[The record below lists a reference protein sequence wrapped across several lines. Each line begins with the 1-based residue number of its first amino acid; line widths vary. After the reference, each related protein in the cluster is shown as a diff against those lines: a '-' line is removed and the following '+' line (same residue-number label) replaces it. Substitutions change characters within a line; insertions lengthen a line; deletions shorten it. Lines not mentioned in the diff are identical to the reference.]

1 MGKRELVLVVGFVLL
16 GIVVYQFTAPAP
28 PPGTEGFSVGGL
40 IRNIRREVK
49 GPRETAAA
57 DSSLTVAVPAS
68 TTTLRLN
75 VARVSDVTIT
85 GEDRTD
91 VAASLHVIGRG
102 FDQAE
107 ADAAAKGPT
116 VKIDTPA
123 DAIVVSLDFAG
134 APPVNRT
141 QPPPMLS
148 LTLLVPKR
156 LALRAEPHIGRFVVS
171 NIAGAEILGS
181 RGETK
186 LSGITKDV
194 RLTHNFG
201 ALDIADVPSLKL
213 NARNSRGTIKAVG
226 GPLMIDATA
235 GELTVSG
242 VTGPIELEGR
252 NTDFT
257 LETDE
262 RLKGPLRINL
272 SGGELRVRGLRVE
285 ARIDGRS
292 SHIGVVMDAP
302 APVTIYNQGTIAVT
316 APPGGYTLDAAAT
329 EGRITSDDS
338 GITATPDGA
347 DARAAAEIRGGGP
360 TLTLRSSRGNLEI
373 RAAAGK

>member
-1 MGKRELVLVVGFVLL
+1 MLVVGFVLL
-16 GIVVYQFTAPAP
+16 GIVVYQFTAPPP

-40 IRNIRREVK
+40 IRSIRREVK

-57 DSSLTVAVPAS
+57 DSSLTAAVPAS
-68 TTTLRLN
+68 ITTLRLN

-91 VAASLHVIGRG
+91 LAASLHVIGRG

-107 ADAAAKGPT
+107 ADAAAKGPK
-116 VKIDTPA
+116 VRIDTPA
-123 DAIVVSLDFAG
+123 DAIVVSIDFTA
-134 APPVNRT
+134 APPPASRT

-171 NIAGAEILGS
+171 NIAGAEIMGS

-186 LSGITKDV
+186 LTGITKDV
-194 RLTHNFG
+194 RLTHTFG
-201 ALDIADVPSLKL
+201 ALDIAGVPALKL
-213 NARNSRGTIKAVG
+213 NTRNSRGTIKDIAG
-226 GPLMIDATA
+226 QLTIDATS

-262 RLKGPLRINL
+262 RLKAPLRINL
-272 SGGELRVRGLRVE
+272 SGGELHVRGLRVE

-292 SHIGVVMDAP
+292 SHIAVVMDAP
-302 APVTIYNQGTIAVT
+302 APVTIYNQGAIAVT
-316 APPGGYTLDAAAT
+316 APPGGYRLDAAAT

-338 GITATPDGA
+338 HITATPDGA
-347 DARAAAEIRGGGP
+347 DARASADIRGGGP
-360 TLTLRSSRGNLEI
+360 TLTLRSTRGNIEI

>member
-16 GIVVYQFTAPAP
+16 GIAVYQFTAPPP

-40 IRNIRREVK
+40 IRNIRRDVK

-57 DSSLTVAVPAS
+57 DSSLTAAVPAS
-68 TTTLRLN
+68 ITTLRLN

-91 VAASLHVIGRG
+91 LAASLHVIAHG

-107 ADAAAKGPT
+107 ADAAAKGPK

-123 DAIVVSLDFAG
+123 DAIVVSLDFTG
-134 APPVNRT
+134 APPATRT

-171 NIAGAEILGS
+171 NIAGAEIIGS

-186 LSGITKDV
+186 LTGLTKDV
-194 RLTHNFG
+194 RLTHTFG
-201 ALDIADVPSLKL
+201 ALDIAGVPALKL
-213 NARNSRGTIKAVG
+213 NARNSHGTIKDVAG
-226 GPLMIDATA
+226 QLTIDATS

-262 RLKGPLRINL
+262 RLKAPLRINL
-272 SGGELRVRGLRVE
+272 NGGELHVRGLRVE

-292 SHIGVVMDAP
+292 SHIAVVMDAP
-302 APVTIYNQGTIAVT
+302 APVTIYNQGAIAVT

-338 GITATPDGA
+338 HMTATPDGA
-347 DARAAAEIRGGGP
+347 DARASANIRGGGP
-360 TLTLRSSRGNLEI
+360 TLTLRSTRGNIEI

>member
-1 MGKRELVLVVGFVLL
+1 MLVVGFVLL
-16 GIVVYQFTAPAP
+16 GIAVYQFTAPAP

-40 IRNIRREVK
+40 IRHIRREVK

-57 DSSLTVAVPAS
+57 DSSLTAAVPPGV
-68 TTTLRLN
+68 TTLRLN

-85 GEDRTD
+85 GEDRAD
-91 VAASLHVIGRG
+91 LVASLHVTGRG

-107 ADAAAKGPT
+107 ADAAAKAPK

-134 APPVNRT
+134 APPTSRT
-141 QPPPMLS
+141 QPPPTLS

-156 LALRAEPHIGRFVVS
+156 LALRAEPHIGQLVVS
-171 NIAGAEILGS
+171 HLAGAEIMGS

-186 LSGITKDV
+186 LTDITKDV
-194 RLTHNFG
+194 RLTHTFG
-201 ALDIADVPSLKL
+201 PLDIAGVAALKL
-213 NARNSRGTIKAVG
+213 NARNSRGTIKDVEG
-226 GPLMIDATA
+226 QLMIDATA
-235 GELTVSG
+235 GELTING
-242 VTGPIELEGR
+242 ATGPIELEGR
-252 NTDFT
+252 NTDFI
-257 LETDE
+257 LETDH
-262 RLKGPLRINL
+262 RLKAPLRINL
-272 SGGELRVRGLRVE
+272 SGGELQVRGLRVE

-302 APVTIYNQGTIAVT
+302 AAVTIYNQGAIAVT

-338 GITATPDGA
+338 HITATPDGA
-347 DARAAAEIRGGGP
+347 DARASAEIRGGGP
-360 TLTLRSSRGNLEI
+360 TLTLRTTRGNIDI